1 MRSCVWKCGVA
12 YQHKL
17 TYTVDWIELP
27 NGKLIEI
34 FIADDASRYIAGKL
48 TSFDPLYLAPS
59 VMNGRYEV
67 VLEAGRSMI
76 ATLCDL

>member
-1 MRSCVWKCGVA
+1 M
-12 YQHKL
+12 
-17 TYTVDWIELP
+17 VDWIELP

-34 FIADDASRYIAGKL
+34 FIADNVSRDTAGKL

-59 VMNGRYEV
+59 VMNDRYEV
-67 VLEAGRSMI
+67 VLEAGKKNMI